1 MSESMQTKPGE
12 LVPSSNL
19 EPKSEMDQMFAG
31 LGLGSYVS
39 KKDTGAIAT
48 GLMSNDKSQVMNYNK
63 RSSPFKMNVLSPGN
77 KRCLSIIYRQI
88 ICFSPKEAQ

>member
-48 GLMSNDKSQVMNYNK
+48 GLMSNNKSQVMKYNK
-63 RSSPFKMNVLSPGN
+63 LSSDVTDEYMLTF
-77 KRCLSIIYRQI
+77 
-88 ICFSPKEAQ
+88 

>member
-1 MSESMQTKPGE
+1 MHQNLIFINLPSESFKCKIDFCFRSALQVSMSESMQTKPGE

-48 GLMSNDKSQVMNYNK
+48 GLMSNNTSQVMSYNK
-63 RSSPFKMNVLSPGN
+63 L
-77 KRCLSIIYRQI
+77 
-88 ICFSPKEAQ
+88 

>member
-12 LVPSSNL
+12 LVSSSNL

-39 KKDTGAIAT
+39 KKDSGAIAT
-48 GLMSNDKSQVMNYNK
+48 GLMSNNTSQVMDYNQLWHPITNDLS
-63 RSSPFKMNVLSPGN
+63 RNIQRIFKFIV
-77 KRCLSIIYRQI
+77 K
-88 ICFSPKEAQ
+88 

>member
-1 MSESMQTKPGE
+1 MKLNFDFRSALQVSMSESMQTKPGE

-48 GLMSNDKSQVMNYNK
+48 SLMSNNKSQVMH
-63 RSSPFKMNVLSPGN
+63 
-77 KRCLSIIYRQI
+77 QD
-88 ICFSPKEAQ
+88 

>member
-1 MSESMQTKPGE
+1 MLYRSALKVSMSENMQTKPGE

-19 EPKSEMDQMFAG
+19 EPSNAMDEMFAG

-48 GLMSNDKSQVMNYNK
+48 GLMSNTKSQVY
-63 RSSPFKMNVLSPGN
+63 
-77 KRCLSIIYRQI
+77 YQI
-88 ICFSPKEAQ
+88 LRVNISLLNWRKI

>member
-1 MSESMQTKPGE
+1 MNFSFRSALQVSMSESMQTKPGE

-48 GLMSNDKSQVMNYNK
+48 GLMSNNKSQV
-63 RSSPFKMNVLSPGN
+63 
-77 KRCLSIIYRQI
+77 
-88 ICFSPKEAQ
+88 

>member
-48 GLMSNDKSQVMNYNK
+48 GLMSNNASQVIYHEVITK
-63 RSSPFKMNVLSPGN
+63 KGFKIIVGESVNLYKTG
-77 KRCLSIIYRQI
+77 KIYR
-88 ICFSPKEAQ
+88 FSQKEAR

>member
-48 GLMSNDKSQVMNYNK
+48 GLMSNNKSQVMIFNK
-63 RSSPFKMNVLSPGN
+63 LSYHITYY
-77 KRCLSIIYRQI
+77 LLL
-88 ICFSPKEAQ
+88 F

>member
-1 MSESMQTKPGE
+1 MQTKPGE

-48 GLMSNDKSQVMNYNK
+48 GLMSNDKSQVRNHNK
-63 RSSPFKMNVLSPGN
+63 LSSFITNEYFKTIPDVF
-77 KRCLSIIYRQI
+77 Q
-88 ICFSPKEAQ
+88 

>member
-12 LVPSSNL
+12 LVPASNIA
-19 EPKSEMDQMFAG
+19 PSNEMDQMFAG

-48 GLMSNDKSQVMNYNK
+48 GLMSNEKSQVK
-63 RSSPFKMNVLSPGN
+63 
-77 KRCLSIIYRQI
+77 
-88 ICFSPKEAQ
+88 

>member
-48 GLMSNDKSQVMNYNK
+48 GLMSNNKSQVMNYNK
-63 RSSPFKMNVLSPGN
+63 LSS
-77 KRCLSIIYRQI
+77 SITNEYFIMADVFQSFI
-88 ICFSPKEAQ
+88 VK

>member
-48 GLMSNDKSQVMNYNK
+48 GLMSNDKSQVRNYNK
-63 RSSPFKMNVLSPGN
+63 LSSTSTNECFNNTKSH
-77 KRCLSIIYRQI
+77 SIFYR
-88 ICFSPKEAQ
+88 

>member
-48 GLMSNDKSQVMNYNK
+48 GLMSNNTSQVMSYNK
-63 RSSPFKMNVLSPGN
+63 LSSHITFELSAN
-77 KRCLSIIYRQI
+77 FQRI
-88 ICFSPKEAQ
+88 F

>member
-48 GLMSNDKSQVMNYNK
+48 GLMSNNKSQV
-63 RSSPFKMNVLSPGN
+63 
-77 KRCLSIIYRQI
+77 IHHQQI
-88 ICFSPKEAQ
+88 IEYSILAYNIFTNLTSIL